1 VARRYDGSYWNRSR
15 VTIPPASLRDWLR
28 LAAWELWTGVLLCG
42 LITFGVLFIVTA
54 PERIVAVEDLSG
66 CYATT
71 VVLPCERFVYRTGGL
86 NAIFSVLIGVM
97 TLAAAAWFLWELW
110 SAAEPKPVTDDF
122 LKLLHDSFG
131 RNWRDPRTWPWSR
144 MLWAYG
150 FTALGAS
157 LTAATAVMVWT
168 IVSSS
173 PSRNAPLPKVETSQR
188 FRVQQ

>member
-1 VARRYDGSYWNRSR
+1 M
-15 VTIPPASLRDWLR
+15 
-28 LAAWELWTGVLLCG
+28 LLCG
-42 LITFGVLFIVTA
+42 LIGFGVLFIVTA
-54 PERIVAVEDLSG
+54 SDRIVIAEDLSR

-97 TLAAAAWFLWELW
+97 SLAAAVWFLWDLW
-110 SAAEPKPVTDDF
+110 STAEPKTVTDDF
-122 LKLLHDSFG
+122 LALLHDSFA

-157 LTAATAVMVWT
+157 LTATTAVLVWT
-168 IVSSS
+168 MVSSS
-173 PSRNAPLPKVETSQR
+173 PGKLPIASVETSE
-188 FRVQQ
+188 RVKVIVPAQ